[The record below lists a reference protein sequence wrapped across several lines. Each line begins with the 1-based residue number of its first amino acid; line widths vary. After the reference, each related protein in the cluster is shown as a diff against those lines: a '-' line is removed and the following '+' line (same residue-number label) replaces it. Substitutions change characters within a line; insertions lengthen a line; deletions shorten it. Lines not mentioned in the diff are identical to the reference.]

1 MYTGPCSLTVHWLYL
16 LLTGGMAIP
25 NYKGAWQG
33 WHSPV
38 PQKQNTGLLAQMV
51 TLHSGIK
58 FQSPYQDLQIS
69 PGLLLSPCHLLFSP
83 HPTLFQL
90 HQAPLYPML
99 GFISTEY

>member
-38 PQKQNTGLLAQMV
+38 PQKPEPGEEDEACTAKTGRREQEGRDGAQ
-51 TLHSGIK
+51 G
-58 FQSPYQDLQIS
+58 
-69 PGLLLSPCHLLFSP
+69 
-83 HPTLFQL
+83 QL
-90 HQAPLYPML
+90 DEQVAGTP
-99 GFISTEY
+99 